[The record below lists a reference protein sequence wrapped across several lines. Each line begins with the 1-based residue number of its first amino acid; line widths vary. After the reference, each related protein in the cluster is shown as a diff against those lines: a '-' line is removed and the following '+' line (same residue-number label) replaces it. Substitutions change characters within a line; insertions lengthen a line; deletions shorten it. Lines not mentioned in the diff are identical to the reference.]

1 LSLAPSYWYA
11 RFLKIV
17 ALGALGEHA
26 AAAAENAILF
36 ARHPQF
42 STMRVEWIPY
52 SRPELNRFLIAAYE
66 RAVAQC
72 EQQER

>member
-1 LSLAPSYWYA
+1 M
-11 RFLKIV
+11 
-17 ALGALGEHA
+17 ALGALGEGA
-26 AAAAENAILF
+26 AVAAEHAILF

-42 STMRVEWIPY
+42 STTRVEWVPY

-72 EQQER
+72 EQEER